1 MHRPTYHSVVNVQPP
16 AAPPTAESK
25 AVFSLV
31 LGILSLTCFGLVAG
45 IPALILGSIARRDID
60 RSQGRLTGRGM
71 AAFGIVSGL
80 FGTGLS
86 LVLALFALGGALE
99 AARQET
105 TATRE
110 VRPELRTAST
120 GNASDPKG
128 AATTPSGTR
137 SYGSLDVVDLDGT
150 RGLEG
155 QLADITK
162 TASGKGRKVVLQTYV
177 KHSKECAQVAA
188 ALPDPRM
195 QKALANVTLV
205 RVDIEVFAA
214 ELAAMRVET
223 NAVPWF
229 YMLDGTARPLDAI
242 NADEWDDNVPENMAP
257 VLGAFVKGSLGARRS
272 PSPVGTAM

>member
-1 MHRPTYHSVVNVQPP
+1 MQHPPPYHPVVHVQPP
-16 AAPPTAESK
+16 PRAETK

-31 LGILSLTCFGLVAG
+31 LGILSLTCMGIFAG

-60 RSQGRLTGRGM
+60 RSQGRLTGRGI

-86 LVLALFALGGALE
+86 LVIGLVVLGGALD
-99 AARQET
+99 AAREEGSAPEPRT
-105 TATRE
+105 E
-110 VRPELRTAST
+110 VA
-120 GNASDPKG
+120 
-128 AATTPSGTR
+128 GTHA
-137 SYGSLDVVDLDGT
+137 YGSLEVVDLDGK
-150 RGLEG
+150 RALKA
-155 QLADITK
+155 QLADIANG
-162 TASGKGRKVVLQTYV
+162 ASGKGRTVVLQTYV

-205 RVDIEVFAA
+205 RVDIDVFAT

-242 NADEWDDNVPENMAP
+242 NADEWDENVPENMAP